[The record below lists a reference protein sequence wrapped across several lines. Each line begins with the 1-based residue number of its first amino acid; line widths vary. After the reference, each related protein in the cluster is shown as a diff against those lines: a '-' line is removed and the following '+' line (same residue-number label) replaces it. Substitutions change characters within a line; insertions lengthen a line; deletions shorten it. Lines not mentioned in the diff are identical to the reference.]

1 MIKILFFIE
10 TLKAG
15 GAEKVMIDLVNHMD
29 QSKFDITVQTVWPC
43 DAKKYLAPGI
53 RYRSMYAQRN
63 KASVLRY
70 RAEAEA
76 GLAYRLHVKDDY
88 DIECAY
94 LEMGPTKVMS
104 ASTNKKAKKLAW
116 VHCDLSGKVK
126 DVEAFVSKSGKQYRR
141 FDEVIC
147 VSETARESFR
157 SLFGDDPPSRVLY
170 NVFDDEGIRRKAQEP
185 LDIPT
190 EAKNPVVAAV
200 GRLSPEKGYDRLLR
214 VSRRLLDDGAEHE
227 IWLIGDGPE
236 RARLQQYA
244 REQQM
249 SERVRFLG
257 FQSNPYPY
265 MKAAD
270 LGVCSSHFEGFSTF
284 AVECMILGKP
294 FVTTECSGMREILGD
309 SQYGL
314 ITDNSEEALYSGL
327 KRMLS
332 DEQLRKS
339 YSEKAAYRGKGF
351 STERLVRDTEA
362 YFMKLAGN

>member
-10 TLKAG
+10 NLSEG
-15 GAEKVMIDLVNHMD
+15 GAEKVLRDLVNHMD
-29 QSKFDITVQTVWPC
+29 RTKFDITVQTVWPC

-53 RYRSMYAQRN
+53 RYQSIYGSGS
-63 KASVLRY
+63 KANHLRY
-70 RAEAEA
+70 RAEAES
-76 GLAYRLHVKDDY
+76 GLAYRLHIKDDY

-104 ASTNKKAKKLAW
+104 ASTNRKAKKLAW

-126 DVEAFVSKSGKQYRR
+126 DAEAFVSKSGKQYRR

-147 VSETARESFR
+147 VSETARASFR
-157 SLFGDDPPSRVLY
+157 NLFGDDPPSRVLY

-190 EAKNPVVAAV
+190 EGKNPVVAAV

-214 VSRRLLDDGAEHE
+214 VSRRLLDDGVEHDV
-227 IWLIGDGPE
+227 WLIGDGPE
-236 RARLQQYA
+236 RESLERYV
-244 REQQM
+244 RDYQM
-249 SERVRFLG
+249 SDRVRFLG

-265 MKAAD
+265 LKAAD
-270 LGVCSSHFEGFSTF
+270 LGACSSHFEGFSTF

-309 SQYGL
+309 SQFGL
-314 ITDNSEEALYSGL
+314 ITENQEEALNDGL
-327 KRMLS
+327 KLLLT
-332 DEQLRKS
+332 DQKLRGA
-339 YSEKAAYRGKGF
+339 YAEKAAQRGRDF
-351 STERLVRDTEA
+351 TMESMVRDTEGFFA
-362 YFMKLAGN
+362 KMIGE

>member
-1 MIKILFFIE
+1 MLKILFFIE
-10 TLKAG
+10 NLSEG
-15 GAEKVMIDLVNHMD
+15 GAEKVLRELVNHMD

-43 DAKKYLAPGI
+43 DAKEYLAPGI

-76 GLAYRLHVKDDY
+76 GIAYRMHIKDDY

-185 LDIPT
+185 LEIPADGT
-190 EAKNPVVAAV
+190 KPIIAAV

-214 VSRRLLDDGAEHE
+214 VSRRLLDDGVEHE
-227 IWLIGDGPE
+227 VWLIGDGQE
-236 RARLQQYA
+236 RESLERYV
-244 REQQM
+244 RDYQM
-249 SERVRFLG
+249 SDRVRFLG

-309 SQYGL
+309 SQFGL
-314 ITDNSEEALYSGL
+314 ITENQEEALYGGL
-327 KRMLS
+327 KRMLT
-332 DEQLRKS
+332 DQELRRA
-339 YSEKAAYRGKGF
+339 YAEKAAQRGRGF
-351 STERLVRDTEA
+351 STEQMVLATEA
-362 YFMKLAGN
+362 YFVKMAGK